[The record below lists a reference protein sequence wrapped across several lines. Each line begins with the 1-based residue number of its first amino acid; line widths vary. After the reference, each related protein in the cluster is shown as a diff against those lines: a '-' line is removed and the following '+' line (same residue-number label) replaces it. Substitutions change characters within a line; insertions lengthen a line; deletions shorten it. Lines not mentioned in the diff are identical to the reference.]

1 MSTELRQ
8 QLALLYAHARASGHD
23 VTPEQI
29 KLWFDEAMDAYAYRI
44 ARTLSRI
51 LKRTTVT
58 MLR

>member
-29 KLWFDEAMDAYAYRI
+29 KLWFDEAMDAYAYKPEQKVEKPEWDY
-44 ARTLSRI
+44 A
-51 LKRTTVT
+51 
-58 MLR
+58 LRD